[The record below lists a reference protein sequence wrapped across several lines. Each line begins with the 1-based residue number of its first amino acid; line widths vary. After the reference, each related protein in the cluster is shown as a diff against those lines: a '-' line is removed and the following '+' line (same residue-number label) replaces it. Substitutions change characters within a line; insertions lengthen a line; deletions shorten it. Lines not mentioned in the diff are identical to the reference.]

1 MCTVEALRGQ
11 RKQRLVDAGGALG
24 PNEAETGRCR
34 RCPDHGSGSS
44 SIAWEV
50 RADAEGQVRGTAS
63 FLTTQS

>member
-44 SIAWEV
+44 SM
-50 RADAEGQVRGTAS
+50 DGDQ
-63 FLTTQS
+63 L